1 MIRNDSKHSN
11 RFFLLTFETT
21 TNESDNLIS
30 TVGYQD
36 ITPQREYPTD
46 LIPKRY
52 GFDLGD
58 LSGKKSTYSNSL
70 ELYRGEKNGVSTSP
84 KGRRLAE
91 YQLVYITGGLG
102 MFQDEEG
109 SHLVVPGTMILLRP
123 GYRHSYQPNK
133 DIGWTEYF
141 IGFNGPEFKEAI
153 ETFFGDEKGPIELGL
168 SATIVDLYEQAL
180 FYAERQNSQTM
191 PLMKSIVLHIIAL
204 MNYNLCNKNKEND
217 KVTEAVN
224 KVKHYMTAHIAE
236 QIDVEKL
243 AESMGMSYTWL
254 RRMFKKNTGLAP
266 AQYLQRQRIH
276 SSMYYLRNSTLPVKN
291 IAFECGFKTAEYFC
305 SVFLAFSGMSPGAY
319 RQMYAEQ

>member
-1 MIRNDSKHSN
+1 MIRNDSKHNN
-11 RFFLLTFETT
+11 RFFLLSFETT
-21 TNESDNLIS
+21 TNENDNLIS
-30 TVGYQD
+30 TVGYQN
-36 ITPQREYPTD
+36 ITPQREYPTE

-52 GFDLGD
+52 GFDLE
-58 LSGKKSTYSNSL
+58 S
-70 ELYRGEKNGVSTSP
+70 V

-102 MFQDEEG
+102 MFHDEAG

-153 ETFFGDEKGPIELGL
+153 EKFFGDVKGPIELGL

-243 AESMGMSYTWL
+243 AEDMGMSYTWL

-266 AQYLQRQRIH
+266 AQYLQKQRIH
-276 SSMYYLRNSTLPVKN
+276 SSMYYLRNSSLPIKN
-291 IAFECGFKTAEYFC
+291 IAFECGFKTPEYFC
-305 SVFLAFSGMSPGAY
+305 SVFLSFSGMSPGAY
-319 RQMYAEQ
+319 RQLYTNQQ